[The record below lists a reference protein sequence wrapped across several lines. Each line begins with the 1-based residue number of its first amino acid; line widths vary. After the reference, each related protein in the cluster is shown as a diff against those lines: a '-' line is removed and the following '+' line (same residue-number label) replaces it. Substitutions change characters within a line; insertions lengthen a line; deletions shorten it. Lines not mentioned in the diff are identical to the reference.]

1 MSDIAW
7 SDLFPAHSLG
17 LLLTS
22 VVLSRVVAALSVSVR
37 ELDSLI
43 LVGPP
48 FGAHRSRKNA
58 VSLAAS
64 HAADMLC
71 LCHDNHSTNLDIG
84 TKPGYRHPGGN
95 QAWGLALQ
103 VGTKSY
109 N

>member
-1 MSDIAW
+1 MGGAAVSDIAW
-7 SDLFPAHSLG
+7 SDFFPAHSLG

-58 VSLAAS
+58 VSLATS

-71 LCHDNHSTNLDIG
+71 LTDKVCEPTLLV
-84 TKPGYRHPGGN
+84 RH
-95 QAWGLALQ
+95 
-103 VGTKSY
+103 
-109 N
+109 